1 MGSPENGERGET
13 LMYASPL
20 RYPGGKGKLAP
31 FIMLSIERN
40 GLLDGEYV
48 EPYAGGAAIAFS
60 LLFREYVTDVHIND
74 INALIHAFW
83 YSVLHDTEGLCRL
96 IHDTPVN
103 METWQTQREIQ
114 NSQKSHSR
122 LELGFSTFFLN
133 RTTRSGILEGGVIG
147 GKNQDGFWKLDARF
161 NKQDLTS
168 RIQKIARYSDCI
180 HLYNLDAAEFIR
192 KILPRLPKKTLVYLD
207 PPYYAKGKDL
217 YENHYEPQDHAAIA
231 TIVSTQIKHKWIVS
245 YDNVPAIEEL
255 YRGHRRITYNL
266 SYSAAFRYSGAEIMI
281 FSDDFVIPDVVQPAK
296 LRFINGNVEPNRV
309 AGMR

>member
-1 MGSPENGERGET
+1 
-13 LMYASPL
+13 MYASPL

-74 INALIHAFW
+74 INVLIHAFW
-83 YSVLHDTEGLCRL
+83 HSVLHDTEGLCRL
-96 IHDTPVN
+96 IHDAPVN
-103 METWQTQREIQ
+103 METWQEQREIR
-114 NSQKSHSR
+114 NSPRSHSP

-133 RTTRSGILEGGVIG
+133 RTTRSGILDGGVIG

-168 RIQKIARYSDCI
+168 RIKKIARYSDCI
-180 HLYNLDAAEFIR
+180 HLYNLDAAKFIR

-217 YENHYEPQDHAAIA
+217 YENHYKPQDHVAIA
-231 TIVSTQIKHKWIVS
+231 KIVSTQIKHKWIVS

-255 YRGHRRITYNL
+255 YLGHRRITYNL
-266 SYSAAFRYSGAEIMI
+266 SYSAAARYSGAEIMI
-281 FSDDFVIPDVVQPAK
+281 FSDDLVIPDVAQPARLILK
-296 LRFINGNVEPNRV
+296 EGIIRQNNKKAVYANTCF
-309 AGMR
+309 